1 MHSALPCNA
10 PSESRCAC
18 CASGG
23 ASSQG
28 CSCRQ
33 PGLARLPL
41 NAVEQIDE
49 AIARLEERVNHSTLS
64 LNEEKR
70 ILEDIKKLKQSRAS
84 VGQYSDKLSQLAQVG
99 PGERGGGALG
109 VWRSGSWVVGGGKQ
123 QMAASRGCC
132 GEEPGGASLL
142 PGTALRPFAY
152 QAVLLLWRTAG

>member
-1 MHSALPCNA
+1 MAWRRLRAGSRCMHSALPCAA
-10 PSESRCAC
+10 PPESRCAC

-41 NAVEQIDE
+41 DAVEQIDE

-99 PGERGGGALG
+99 PGERGAGGLG
-109 VWRSGSWVVGGGKQ
+109 ERFLGGGWRR
-123 QMAASRGCC
+123 AADGSEQR
-132 GEEPGGASLL
+132 LL
-142 PGTALRPFAY
+142 R
-152 QAVLLLWRTAG
+152 